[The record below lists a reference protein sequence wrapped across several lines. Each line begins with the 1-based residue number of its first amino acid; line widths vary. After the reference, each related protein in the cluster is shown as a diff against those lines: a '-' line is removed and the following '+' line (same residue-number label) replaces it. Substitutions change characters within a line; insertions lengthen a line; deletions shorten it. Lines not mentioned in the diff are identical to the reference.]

1 MKNTLLFYFVFVL
14 FVSLGFGQS
23 NLWIKT
29 SDLKL
34 KNIEKIDRDVH
45 PSKFQL
51 FQLDFIA
58 FKQLLLTAPMENASL
73 DSDLVIKFPDSEG
86 NLNNFKVFEAPVM
99 EKGLSDKFPSIRS
112 YSAQGIDDT
121 SVSLRFSVTDF
132 GLHVMSISGGIGTYY
147 IDTYTKDLNNY
158 IVYSRKDIQKPRSFG
173 CFVEESDSE
182 LDMRIENEHQVFV
195 NDGNFRQYRLAI
207 SNTIEYAAYHLNAA
221 GTPAGAPLLVK
232 KGVVL
237 SAMIVSLTR
246 LNGIFER
253 EMSLRLNLVANND
266 LVIFIDSDNY
276 TNSPTMI
283 NEIQPIIDG
292 LIGFENYDMGHGYC
306 TTDSGIAQVSS
317 VCSSGKARGITGNP
331 SPVGDP
337 FNVDYVAHEMGHQFG
352 ANHTQNNNCQRSS
365 TSSFEPGSA
374 STIMGYAG
382 ICAPNVQNNSND
394 YFHARSIL
402 EMTNFVTS
410 GSASCRQISSRG
422 NIAPV
427 VSAGGNF
434 IIPNG
439 TAFKLTGIASD
450 ANGDALTY
458 CWEQYNNQ
466 ISIQPPLASA
476 TTGPNF
482 RSLPPSSTPVR
493 YFPRFSDVL
502 NGNLAPIWEVIP
514 NVARTMNFVLTVRDN
529 RVGGGMTNRSD
540 MTVTTTN
547 VGPFRITSPAL
558 AESWVSGSSQTIS
571 WDVAGTTGNGIN
583 TANVNILIS
592 TDGGSTFSTLVANT
606 PNDGSEV
613 VIIPSITA
621 VNCRILIEAVGNI
634 FYAISPN
641 FAIGYSL
648 QSNCS
653 TFTNNTI
660 QPIPD
665 GLSPTASSPGPT
677 LSSVINIPISQ
688 TITDVN
694 VTVNVTHEWIR
705 DLVSRVVHPDGTEVI
720 LGNRICNDQNG
731 YTITF
736 NDGFPAVVCSA
747 PITSGTFS
755 PNQPLNVLN
764 SKSTNGNW
772 TLTIND
778 FFQGDIGNLNSWS
791 VEVCYLQASL
801 ITDSFGLH
809 DFKLFP
815 NPNNGNFTIQFNSDS
830 KNQIKVI
837 VHDLRG
843 REIFNRTYENDG
855 FFNQNLQLND
865 VQSGVYLVNIQDGD
879 RKEVKK
885 IFIR

>member
-1 MKNTLLFYFVFVL
+1 
-14 FVSLGFGQS
+14 
-23 NLWIKT
+23 
-29 SDLKL
+29 
-34 KNIEKIDRDVH
+34 
-45 PSKFQL
+45 
-51 FQLDFIA
+51 
-58 FKQLLLTAPMENASL
+58 
-73 DSDLVIKFPDSEG
+73 
-86 NLNNFKVFEAPVM
+86 
-99 EKGLSDKFPSIRS
+99 
-112 YSAQGIDDT
+112 
-121 SVSLRFSVTDF
+121 
-132 GLHVMSISGGIGTYY
+132 
-147 IDTYTKDLNNY
+147 
-158 IVYSRKDIQKPRSFG
+158 
-173 CFVEESDSE
+173 
-182 LDMRIENEHQVFV
+182 
-195 NDGNFRQYRLAI
+195 
-207 SNTIEYAAYHLNAA
+207 
-221 GTPAGAPLLVK
+221 
-232 KGVVL
+232 
-237 SAMIVSLTR
+237 
-246 LNGIFER
+246 
-253 EMSLRLNLVANND
+253 
-266 LVIFIDSDNY
+266 
-276 TNSPTMI
+276 
-283 NEIQPIIDG
+283 
-292 LIGFENYDMGHGYC
+292 
-306 TTDSGIAQVSS
+306 
-317 VCSSGKARGITGNP
+317 
-331 SPVGDP
+331 
-337 FNVDYVAHEMGHQFG
+337 
-352 ANHTQNNNCQRSS
+352 
-365 TSSFEPGSA
+365 
-374 STIMGYAG
+374 MGYAG

-427 VSAGGNF
+427 VSAGANF

-439 TAFKLTGIASD
+439 TAFKLTGTASD

-476 TTGPNF
+476 TTGSNF
-482 RSLPPSSTPVR
+482 RSLPPSSSPVR

-547 VGPFRITSPAL
+547 VGPFKITSPAL
-558 AESWVSGSSQTIS
+558 AESWASGSSQTIL

-592 TDGGSTFSTLVANT
+592 TDGGSTFSNLVANT

-648 QSNCS
+648 QFNCS

-665 GLSPTASSPGPT
+665 GLSPTVSSPGPT
-677 LSSVINIPISQ
+677 LSSVINIPISH

-705 DLVSRVVHPDGTEVI
+705 DLVSCVVHPDGTEVI

-747 PITSGTFS
+747 PITSGNFS
-755 PNQPLNVLN
+755 PNQLLNVLN

-843 REIFNRTYENDG
+843 REIFNRT
-855 FFNQNLQLND
+855 
-865 VQSGVYLVNIQDGD
+865 
-879 RKEVKK
+879 
-885 IFIR
+885 